1 MIATDP
7 LSLVFLGCFLF
18 AGLFLVVTTL
28 LGVDHGHG
36 ISFHGHIG
44 HVHLG
49 GHGGHAA
56 HMAHANGHASGHA
69 GGHAGSPMDASS
81 SAGPTPLNSLL
92 NVLADGL
99 NLFSLLA
106 LLFFFGLLGYL
117 LHNFTNFGV
126 TFSMLVALAIG
137 FGAALLTGALMSRLF
152 LLAESNYLS
161 RDSSRLEGRLGQVSV
176 NIRAGGLGEVIFTN
190 VSGARTSVGARGQD
204 GVAIPAGT
212 EIVIIGYENGIAS
225 VQPWDSFMARVRSG
239 NAPALQPIE

>member
-7 LSLVFLGCFLF
+7 LSLIFLGCFLF

-28 LGVDHGHG
+28 LGVDHGHAIG
-36 ISFHGHIG
+36 FHGHLG
-44 HVHLG
+44 HMHLG
-49 GHGGHAA
+49 GHAGHAG
-56 HMAHANGHASGHA
+56 HVAHANGHTSGHA
-69 GGHAGSPMDASS
+69 GGQTDASS
-81 SAGPTPLNSLL
+81 SAGPTPLNSVL

-117 LHNFTNFGV
+117 LHNFTDLGV
-126 TFSMLVALAIG
+126 TFSTLVALALG
-137 FGAALLTGALMSRLF
+137 LSAALLTGTLMSRLF
-152 LLAESNYLS
+152 LLAESNFLS
-161 RDSSRLEGRLGQVSV
+161 SDSSRLEGRLGQVSV

-190 VSGARTSVGARGQD
+190 VSGARTSVGARSQD

-225 VQPWDSFMARVRSG
+225 VQPWDSFMARLRAG

>member
-28 LGVDHGHG
+28 LGVDHGHALG
-36 ISFHGHIG
+36 IHGHVG

-49 GHGGHAA
+49 GHGGHTA
-56 HMAHANGHASGHA
+56 HVSSHASGHV
-69 GGHAGSPMDASS
+69 GGPTDTSS
-81 SAGPTPLNSLL
+81 SAGPVPLDSLL

-117 LHNFTNFGV
+117 LHNFTNLGV
-126 TFSMLVALAIG
+126 TFSTLVALALG
-137 FGAALLTGALMSRLF
+137 LSAALLTGALMSRLF

-161 RDSSRLEGRLGQVSV
+161 SDSSRLEGRLGQVSV

-190 VSGARTSVGARGQD
+190 VSSTRTSVGARSQD

-212 EIVIIGYENGIAS
+212 DIVIIGYENGIAS

-239 NAPALQPIE
+239 NTPALQPME